1 MAAAGDGPRR
11 VERDWQGRFF
21 EDFELGVTY
30 EHVTGRTID
39 GQDNAWFTLLTNN
52 NNEVHFNSEY
62 AAAGLY
68 GRRLVNSCL
77 TLAVVTGLSVAG
89 ISRNAAA
96 NLGWDDVRLPAPV
109 YEGDTLRARS
119 TVIALRPS
127 ASRPDVGLVTV
138 ATEGFKQDGTVVI
151 TFTRTV
157 MVWRRQRHPDDHR
170 HSPVA
175 PDGANSA
182 PVGDT
187 SAEGTTT

>member
-1 MAAAGDGPRR
+1 MAPPDPSVTH
-11 VERDWQGRFF
+11 VERDWEGRFF

-30 EHVTGRTID
+30 QHATGRTID
-39 GQDNAWFTLLTNN
+39 AQDNAWFALLTNN

-62 AAAGLY
+62 AAGGLY

-119 TVIALRPS
+119 TVIDLRAS
-127 ASRPDVGLVTV
+127 TSRPDVGIVKV
-138 ATEGFKQDGTVVI
+138 ATEGYKQDGTVVI

-157 MVWRRQRHPDDHR
+157 MVWRRDHR
-170 HSPVA
+170 RADSR
-175 PDGANSA
+175 PDRVS
-182 PVGDT
+182 
-187 SAEGTTT
+187 